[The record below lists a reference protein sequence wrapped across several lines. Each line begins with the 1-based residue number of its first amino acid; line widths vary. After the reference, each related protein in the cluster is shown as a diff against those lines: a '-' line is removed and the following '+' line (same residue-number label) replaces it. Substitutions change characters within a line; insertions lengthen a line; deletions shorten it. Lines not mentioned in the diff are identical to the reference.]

1 MTSPRFQVSSK
12 LTFAPVK
19 KDAFR
24 KRTASGNFLSIRRKI
39 FSEQPEQV
47 GGRQQEKAEALEM
60 GFRPLGLLTLQE
72 EMCISTADA
81 FSKRTRVPTAEEGC
95 REVLTQKGD

>member
-1 MTSPRFQVSSK
+1 MTSPLFKVSNK

-24 KRTASGNFLSIRRKI
+24 KRTALGNFLNIRREI
-39 FSEQPEQV
+39 FAEQPEQV
-47 GGRQQEKAEALEM
+47 VGKQQERAEVLEM

-81 FSKRTRVPTAEEGC
+81 FSQRTRLPTAEDCC
-95 REVLTQKGD
+95 REVLAQKGD